1 MWIPARAA
9 YGHGGG
15 PVTTAL
21 LLDYPE
27 IRVATP
33 TPISGVSPTDKAH
46 RRDEHRTVAA
56 SLLLDDPRPAPT
68 QVYAG
73 AAAHSPATVAAT
85 RRRRWTWLL
94 PVAAGLAAVT
104 TAAFLAIEL
113 RNADFA
119 TALARTD
126 LTWVAV
132 AIGIFG
138 LSILS
143 AAYNLMGFSAL
154 RLRLA
159 PTLLAQLAVGG
170 LRVITPS
177 ALSTPA
183 IATRYLVQSGASTP
197 DALATVGAAQSAQ
210 LLATMVVVAGLAALS
225 GSHELSMPSATG
237 LLIAAGVLIVVA
249 VAASLVARRSM
260 RVLHGLRAARASLTG
275 LAAHARRRPGRVA
288 VGVAAS
294 ALLTLTHVLAFAA
307 CVVAVGGRG
316 SLVTLCAVYLAASA
330 AGSLIPTPSGAG
342 AVEAAL
348 IGGLVATG
356 MALPIATAAALLSR
370 IVSVWGPALPGWV
383 ALVTL
388 RRRALL

>member
-1 MWIPARAA
+1 M
-9 YGHGGG
+9 
-15 PVTTAL
+15 TTAL

-27 IRVATP
+27 IRAVTP
-33 TPISGVSPTDKAH
+33 TPISGVNPTDKA
-46 RRDEHRTVAA
+46 RCRDEHRTVAA
-56 SLLLDDPRPAPT
+56 TLVLDERSPARA
-68 QVYAG
+68 QVQ
-73 AAAHSPATVAAT
+73 AAASAHSPATVESAT
-85 RRRRWTWLL
+85 RRRWAWLV
-94 PVAAGLAAVT
+94 PVAAAVAAVT
-104 TAAFLAIEL
+104 TAAVLAIEL
-113 RNADFA
+113 RDADFA
-119 TALARTD
+119 ATLAQTN

-183 IATRYLVQSGASTP
+183 VATRYLVQSGASTP
-197 DALATVGAAQSAQ
+197 DALTTVGAAQTAQ
-210 LLATMVVVAGLAALS
+210 LAATMVVVAGLAASS
-225 GSHELSMPSATG
+225 GSDQLSMPNATG
-237 LLIAAGVLIVVA
+237 LLITAAAVVVLVI
-249 VAASLVARRSM
+249 AASLVARRSQ
-260 RVLHGLRAARASLTG
+260 RVLRGLRAARTSLAG

-288 VGVAAS
+288 VGIAAS

-307 CVVAVGGRG
+307 CVLAVGGRA
-316 SLVTLCAVYLAASA
+316 SLLALCAVYLGAAA

-370 IVSVWGPALPGWV
+370 IVSVWGPAVPGWV

>member
-1 MWIPARAA
+1 M
-9 YGHGGG
+9 
-15 PVTTAL
+15 TTAL

-27 IRVATP
+27 IRAATP
-33 TPISGVSPTDKAH
+33 TPISGVSPTDKAR

-56 SLLLDDPRPAPT
+56 TLLLDDPSPAPT
-68 QVYAG
+68 QLD
-73 AAAHSPATVAAT
+73 AAATAPSPANVQAAP
-85 RRRRWTWLL
+85 RRRWAWLL
-94 PVAAGLAAVT
+94 PVIGGLVAVT
-104 TAAFLAIEL
+104 TAAVLAIEL
-113 RNADFA
+113 RQADFA
-119 TALARTD
+119 AALARTD
-126 LTWVAV
+126 LTWVII

-138 LSILS
+138 LSILA

-170 LRVITPS
+170 LRVVTPS

-183 IATRYLVQSGASTP
+183 IATRYLMQSGASTP
-197 DALATVGAAQSAQ
+197 DALATVGAAQTAQ
-210 LLATMVVVAGLAALS
+210 LLATMFVVAGLAALS
-225 GSHELSMPSATG
+225 GSGQLSMPNATG
-237 LLIAAGVLIVVA
+237 LLIAAGALIAVA
-249 VAASLVARRSM
+249 IAASLVARRSQ
-260 RVLHGLRAARASLTG
+260 RVRHGLRAARASLIG
-275 LAAHARRRPGRVA
+275 LAVHARRRPGRVV
-288 VGVAAS
+288 VGIAAS

-307 CVVAVGGRG
+307 CVLAVGGRG

>member
-1 MWIPARAA
+1 M
-9 YGHGGG
+9 
-15 PVTTAL
+15 TTAL
-21 LLDYPE
+21 LLDHPE
-27 IRVATP
+27 IHAATP
-33 TPISGVSPTDKAH
+33 TPRSGVNPTDKAQY
-46 RRDEHRTVAA
+46 RDEHRTVAA
-56 SLLLDDPRPAPT
+56 TLLLDDRRRPPT
-68 QVYAG
+68 QVDATAAG
-73 AAAHSPATVAAT
+73 HSPAAVEGTT
-85 RRRRWTWLL
+85 RRRWTWLL

-104 TAAFLAIEL
+104 TAAVLAIEL
-113 RNADFA
+113 RDADFA
-119 TALARTD
+119 AALARTD

-132 AIGIFG
+132 AIGVFG

-197 DALATVGAAQSAQ
+197 DALATVGAAQTAQ
-210 LLATMVVVAGLAALS
+210 LLATMLVVAGLAALS
-225 GSHELSMPSATG
+225 GSDQLSMPNATG
-237 LLIAAGVLIVVA
+237 LFIAAAVLIAVA
-249 VAASLVARRSM
+249 VLASLAARRSQ
-260 RVLHGLRAARASLTG
+260 RVLHGLRAARASLHG

-307 CVVAVGGRG
+307 CVLAVGGRG

-356 MALPIATAAALLSR
+356 LALPIATAAALLSR

>member
-1 MWIPARAA
+1 M
-9 YGHGGG
+9 
-15 PVTTAL
+15 TTAL

-27 IRVATP
+27 IRAVTP
-33 TPISGVSPTDKAH
+33 TPVSGVNPTDKAPC
-46 RRDEHRTVAA
+46 RDEHRTVAA
-56 SLLLDDPRPAPT
+56 TLVLDDRRPARA
-68 QVYAG
+68 QVQAG
-73 AAAHSPATVAAT
+73 ASAHSPATVEAAT
-85 RRRRWTWLL
+85 RRRWAWLV
-94 PVAAGLAAVT
+94 PVAVAVAAAT
-104 TAAFLAIEL
+104 TAAVFAIEL
-113 RNADFA
+113 RDADFA
-119 TALARTD
+119 TTLAQTD

-197 DALATVGAAQSAQ
+197 DALATVGAAQTAQ
-210 LLATMVVVAGLAALS
+210 LVATMLVVAGLAALS
-225 GSHELSMPSATG
+225 GSDQLSMPNATG
-237 LLIAAGVLIVVA
+237 LLITAAAVVA
-249 VAASLVARRSM
+249 LVIAASLVARRSQ
-260 RVLHGLRAARASLTG
+260 RVLRGLRAARTSLTG

-288 VGVAAS
+288 VGIAAS

-307 CVVAVGGRG
+307 CVLAVGGRG
-316 SLVTLCAVYLAASA
+316 SLVALCAVYLAASA
-330 AGSLIPTPSGAG
+330 AGSWIPTPSGAG